1 YGLACLEKEGRELTH
16 VGQQPQNESHQQ
28 DHEIMMPQAF
38 LLGRGLRASNICGA
52 QRTSRM
58 SVAPTIHRLCTHR
71 AWRDRSPGEI
81 SLASRSRK
89 MTLDQYNEVVK
100 QIFAEQQTIA
110 TETIQQALAG
120 AANPMNPQF
129 IALMNRQWELI
140 QRMMKL
146 NGEMLLGIGKS

>member
-1 YGLACLEKEGRELTH
+1 MR
-16 VGQQPQNESHQQ
+16 Q
-28 DHEIMMPQAF
+28 
-38 LLGRGLRASNICGA
+38 
-52 QRTSRM
+52 
-58 SVAPTIHRLCTHR
+58 
-71 AWRDRSPGEI
+71 
-81 SLASRSRK
+81 
-89 MTLDQYNEVVK
+89 DQYNEAVK

-120 AANPMNPQF
+120 AANPMNPRF